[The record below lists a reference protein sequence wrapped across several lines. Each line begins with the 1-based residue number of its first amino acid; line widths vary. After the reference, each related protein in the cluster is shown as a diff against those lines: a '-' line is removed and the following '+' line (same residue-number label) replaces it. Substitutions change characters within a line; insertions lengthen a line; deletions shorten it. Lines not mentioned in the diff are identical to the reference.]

1 MGTSQEDV
9 IRPKARGEMDQHKTG
24 MKRRW
29 TVAALSIGIL
39 IAILALGPR
48 PAKPHPE
55 RLALHSI
62 KLSLEDLEDSIR
74 QAEASMPLRPDN
86 EARIL
91 WVTPHRRTPVSMV
104 YIPGNGASQEEGDPI
119 HEALAARY
127 GCNMFLARLAEHGI
141 ESEEPMLDL
150 TADAWLQSALDAIQV
165 GKVLG
170 DKVIVVSCST
180 GSTLALYLAARF
192 PDLVDGHIL
201 LSPNI
206 DLFDPRASVLAMPWG
221 LYAGRWIAGSKD
233 YTWSAPKLART
244 YWYTTYRVEAL
255 TTLKTLLDATMTD
268 ATFSAIDEP
277 VLMLYYYRDEEHQ
290 DKVVSVSRM
299 RTMFEGLGTPPGRK
313 LAVALPDAG
322 THIIASDMFNP
333 HLESV
338 WAPLT
343 DFCETVLGLDP
354 VIDVNYTSFLD
365 PRD

>member
-1 MGTSQEDV
+1 
-9 IRPKARGEMDQHKTG
+9 MDQHKTG

-55 RLALHSI
+55 RLVLHSI
-62 KLSLEDLEDSIR
+62 RLSLEELEDSIR

-91 WVTPHRRTPVSMV
+91 WATPYRRTPVAMV

-127 GCNMFLARLAEHGI
+127 GCNMFLARPAEHGI
-141 ESEEPMLDL
+141 ESKEPMRDI
-150 TADAWLQSALDAIQV
+150 TADAWLQSALNAIQV
-165 GKVLG
+165 GKSLG
-170 DKVIVVSCST
+170 EKVIVVSCST

-206 DLFDPRASVLAMPWG
+206 DLFDPRASILAMPWG

-233 YTWSAPKLART
+233 YTWEAPKPAKA

-255 TTLKTLLDATMTD
+255 TTLKTMIDATMTD
-268 ATFSAIDEP
+268 VTFKAIDEP
-277 VLMLYYYRDEEHQ
+277 VLLMYYYQDEEHQ
-290 DKVVSVSRM
+290 DNVVSVSRM
-299 RTMFEGLGTPPGRK
+299 RAMFESLATPPGRK
-313 LAVALPDAG
+313 RSVALPDAG
-322 THIIASDMFNP
+322 THIIASDMFNAN
-333 HLESV
+333 LESL
-338 WAPLT
+338 WTPLT
-343 DFCETVLGLDP
+343 NFCEEVLGLDP
-354 VIDVNYTSFLD
+354 VTDVNYISFLD